1 VQARGRFD
9 ADARTWTLELAQAN
23 PPTPGQDKSPVAGD
37 PDPHGPAQPRRPR
50 IAAAAAGRGRD
61 AVGTERVLVLDQ
73 AEQSF
78 TFVNIDEAPVAS
90 LLRQFSAPV
99 VLDDGLS
106 DAQLLTLLAN
116 DPDPFNRWEAGQRLG
131 LRAALHGIAAL
142 ATDSTPVLND
152 AYIDAMRSVLR
163 NPQLD
168 AAFKELV
175 LTLPSETYIA
185 EQLAVVDP
193 QRVHLVREAM
203 RAQLAT
209 ALFAD
214 WEQAAYEENH
224 DTGAYTPDPTS
235 SGRRALAGM
244 ALNFLC
250 LAARVSGDTVWPGK
264 TPAAF

>member
-1 VQARGRFD
+1 VLSR
-9 ADARTWTLELAQAN
+9 
-23 PPTPGQDKSPVAGD
+23 AG
-37 PDPHGPAQPRRPR
+37 
-50 IAAAAAGRGRD
+50 
-61 AVGTERVLVLDQ
+61 
-73 AEQSF
+73 EQL
-78 TFVNIDEAPVAS
+78 TFVGLDAEPVPS
-90 LLRQFSAPV
+90 ILRGFSAPV
-99 VLDDGLS
+99 ILDFEYT

-214 WEQAAYEENH
+214 WATGVRQENH
-224 DTGAYTPDPTS
+224 DHRRVHTPTPPLRAAARWPAWRS
-235 SGRRALAGM
+235 SFCAWRRAYRAMWCGP
-244 ALNFLC
+244 
-250 LAARVSGDTVWPGK
+250 ARRCSASRTRA
-264 TPAAF
+264 T